1 VLTRIRTT
9 TQIHIIMKIVVLDGY
24 TLNPGDL
31 SWLGIERLGSCAIHD
46 RTEHASETVIKTIGD
61 AAIVFTNKT
70 PLPRE
75 VLEMVPSVKYIGV
88 LATGFNVVDVQAA
101 KDKGIVVTNIPTY
114 GTAAVAQ
121 YTLALILEICHHI
134 GAHGDAVSRGDW
146 TRSADFCFWNSP
158 LIELEGKTLGCIG
171 FGRIG
176 QATARAARAFGMKV
190 LAYNRSQ
197 DHSLESDS
205 CRYASLDEV
214 FANSDIISLH
224 CPLTAETEGL
234 INRQNI
240 AKMKDGVMIINTS
253 RGPLIVEQDLADALN
268 NGKVA
273 AAAVDVVSK
282 EPILAENPLLH
293 ARNCIITPHIAWAP
307 IESRSRL
314 MDVAVG
320 NLAAFLDGAPTN
332 VVNP

>member
-1 VLTRIRTT
+1 
-9 TQIHIIMKIVVLDGY
+9 MKIVVLDGY

-31 SWLGIERLGSCAIHD
+31 SWAGIEKFGSCTIHD
-46 RTEHASETVIKTIGD
+46 RTSHAPETVIEAIGD
-61 AAIVFTNKT
+61 AEIVFTNKT

-75 VLEMVPSVKYIGV
+75 VLEKVSSVRYIGV
-88 LATGFNVVDVQAA
+88 LATGFNVVDVEAA
-101 KDKGIVVTNIPTY
+101 KEQGVIVTNIPTY

-121 YTLALILEICHHI
+121 YTLALILEICHHV
-134 GAHGDAVSRGDW
+134 GAHSAAVARGDW

-158 LIELEGKTLGCIG
+158 LIELAGKTLGCVG

-176 QATARAARAFGMKV
+176 QATARAAQAFGMNI
-190 LAYNRSQ
+190 LAFNRSQ
-197 DHSLESDS
+197 DTSLESDT
-205 CRYASLDEV
+205 CKYASLDEV

-224 CPLTAETEGL
+224 CPLTPETEGL
-234 INRQNI
+234 INSANI
-240 AKMKDGVMIINTS
+240 GKMKDGVIIINTS

-268 NGKVA
+268 SGKVA

-293 ARNCIITPHIAWAP
+293 ANNCIITPHIAWAP

-314 MDVAVG
+314 MEVAVG
-320 NLAAFLDGAPTN
+320 NLAAFLNGSPLN
-332 VVNP
+332 VVNH